1 MLTVPLKNNLT
12 QIEIPYPF
20 RKSHSK
26 HKSPFDILV
35 SYHDLQ
41 LMVFITNR
49 GLKGSVYILKVVLD
63 ILHKFIHDSQ
73 NACACLTLN
82 KTHIK
87 LASLILCSINYN
99 LPNTS
104 WTPPPEVTV
113 LYIVNLVV
121 LYSSKE
127 TYLYWKGKNKIFNL
141 FETPNQHNCCAT
153 TLRKFLLVLI
163 GILGKWSIWM
173 Q

>member
-49 GLKGSVYILKVVLD
+49 GLKGSVYILEVVLD

-82 KTHIK
+82 KTNIK

-104 WTPPPEVTV
+104 
-113 LYIVNLVV
+113 
-121 LYSSKE
+121 
-127 TYLYWKGKNKIFNL
+127 
-141 FETPNQHNCCAT
+141 
-153 TLRKFLLVLI
+153 
-163 GILGKWSIWM
+163 
-173 Q
+173 